1 MYVNWETIESF
12 LHAISGRVYF
22 SCFGSGLLETF
33 WLELF
38 LQDEIRHD
46 FLCTK
51 KEINKI
57 RDDCTLLA
65 LVLDLV

>member
-1 MYVNWETIESF
+1 MGIGKQLNPSCMQSADGY
-12 LHAISGRVYF
+12 ISPVLVLGYWK
-22 SCFGSGLLETF
+22 L

-38 LQDEIRHD
+38 LQDEVRHD